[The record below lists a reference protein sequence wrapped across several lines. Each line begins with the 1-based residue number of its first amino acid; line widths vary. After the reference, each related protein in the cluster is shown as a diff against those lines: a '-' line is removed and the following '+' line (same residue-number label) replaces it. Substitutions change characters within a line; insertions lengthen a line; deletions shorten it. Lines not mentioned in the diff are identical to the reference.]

1 MDPVFVHA
9 RARDVA
15 GLAVRRVL
23 PAIGSR
29 SVGPFVFFDHMGPA
43 TLAPGDGVDVPPHP
57 HIGLATVTYLFEGEL
72 VHRDTLGS
80 QQTIR
85 PSDVNWMVAGR
96 GIAHSERS
104 GPEARRT
111 GATVH
116 GIQSWVALP
125 RDHEEDAPSFDHHP
139 GATLPVIERPGA
151 RLVVVAGTAY
161 GERSPVHVLVP
172 TLYVDARLERD
183 ASLDIDDEHEQ
194 RAVYVAEGTLALG
207 EQAIEVGTL
216 VVLPRGKATIT
227 ARTGVRAMI
236 VGGAQLDGPRHMWW
250 NYVTSDPARI
260 ERAKHD
266 WKHGLFGTIP
276 GDMKER
282 VPLPDR

>member
-1 MDPVFVHA
+1 MHA

-85 PSDVNWMVAGR
+85 PGDVNWMVAGR

-139 GATLPVIERPGA
+139 AATLPVIEQAGV
-151 RLVVVAGTAY
+151 RLVVIAGTAF
-161 GERSPVHVLVP
+161 GERSPVRVLAP
-172 TLYVDARLERD
+172 TLYVDARIDRD
-183 ASLDIDDEHEQ
+183 AALVIDDEHEQ

-207 EQAIEVGTL
+207 DTAIEVGTL
-216 VVLPRGKATIT
+216 VVLSPGEVRLV
-227 ARTGVRAMI
+227 ARTHVRAMI
-236 VGGAQLDGPRHMWW
+236 VGGAPLDGPRHMWW

-260 ERAKHD
+260 ERAKLD
-266 WKHGLFGTIP
+266 WKHGAFGTIP
-276 GDMKER
+276 GDMRER
-282 VPLPDR
+282 VPLPER

>member
-1 MDPVFVHA
+1 MHA

-85 PSDVNWMVAGR
+85 PGDVNWMVAGR

-139 GATLPVIERPGA
+139 AATLPVIEQAGV
-151 RLVVVAGTAY
+151 RLVVIAGTAF
-161 GERSPVHVLVP
+161 GERSPVRVLAP
-172 TLYVDARLERD
+172 TLYVDARIDRD
-183 ASLDIDDEHEQ
+183 AALVIDDEHEQ

-207 EQAIEVGTL
+207 DTAIEVGTL
-216 VVLPRGKATIT
+216 VVLSPGEVRLV
-227 ARTGVRAMI
+227 ARTDARAMI
-236 VGGAQLDGPRHMWW
+236 VGGAPLDGPRHMWW

-260 ERAKHD
+260 ERAKLD
-266 WKHGLFGTIP
+266 WKHGAFGTIP
-276 GDMKER
+276 GDMRER
-282 VPLPDR
+282 VPLPER

>member
-1 MDPVFVHA
+1 VDPVFVHA

-23 PAIGSR
+23 PAIAAR

-57 HIGLATVTYLFEGEL
+57 HIGLATVTYLFDGEL

-80 QQTIR
+80 QQTIS
-85 PSDVNWMVAGR
+85 PGDVNWMVAGR

-104 GPEARRT
+104 APEARRT

-139 GATLPVIERPGA
+139 SASLPAIERGGV
-151 RLVVVAGTAY
+151 RLVVVAGTAF
-161 GERSPVHVLVP
+161 GRRSPVHVLAP
-172 TLYVDARLERD
+172 TLYVDARIERD
-183 ASLDIDDEHEQ
+183 ASVLLDEEHEQ
-194 RAVYVAEGTLALG
+194 RAVYVVEGTLMLG
-207 EQAIEVGTL
+207 ENAIEVGTL
-216 VVLPRGKATIT
+216 VVLPPGEATIT
-227 ARTGVRAMI
+227 ARTNVRAMI
-236 VGGAQLDGPRHMWW
+236 VGGAPLDGPRHMWW
-250 NYVTSDPARI
+250 NYVASDPARI

-266 WKHGLFGTIP
+266 WKHGAFGTIP
-276 GDMKER
+276 GDTRER
-282 VPLPDR
+282 VPLPDS